1 MPFNVR
7 GPQFVFRISKN
18 KDLMTAL
25 QTALIFA
32 VYMIISVGAM
42 RALEPTWTNIDGAY
56 FAIATVTTVGY
67 GDIAPTSDG
76 SRWIAIFMIVFG
88 ITIVFSAVAGVIAH
102 GLAPITK
109 YGREL
114 MEKALPRQGVD
125 LDGDGGVD
133 FYIVG
138 AAPIYFA
145 KNLLPSVVLFFAIQM
160 ASAGIFVAIDP
171 SNSFGKWMYHCIVTS
186 TTVGYGDTVNATQ
199 YGRLWSCFHILI
211 SVAMIGEVISSIGE
225 LRTQRHD
232 MLQQVR
238 AFMTQVDGP
247 MLDRLLG
254 HAKKLRPLVKRDDLG
269 LTELEFILTMMID
282 LEVVEID
289 KMRPF
294 IKQFRLF
301 EVDGDAR
308 LSHADVEVAAKMDPK
323 KLREGMQARLKNA
336 PMMSVGARM
345 GLTVYGSVFTKAKL
359 DQAEAYET
367 ILVKEVEKLEL
378 ALLANKT
385 KGPWR

>member
-1 MPFNVR
+1 MRFAMFHIV
-7 GPQFVFRISKN
+7 KN

-56 FAIATVTTVGY
+56 FAIATVSTVGY

-76 SRWIAIFMIVFG
+76 SRWVAIFMIVFG

-109 YGREL
+109 YGRAL
-114 MEKALPRQGVD
+114 MEKAFPLKAVD
-125 LDGDGGVD
+125 LDGDGGFD
-133 FYIVG
+133 FYIPR
-138 AAPIYFA
+138 AAPIYYA
-145 KNLLPSVVLFFAIQM
+145 QNLLPAIVLFFAIQM

-171 SNSFGKWMYHCIVTS
+171 TWTFGIAMYHCIVTS
-186 TTVGYGDTVNATQ
+186 TTVGYGDVPNNTQ

-211 SVAMIGEVISSIGE
+211 SVAMLGEVITNIGE
-225 LRTQRHD
+225 LRAQRHD
-232 MLQQVR
+232 MLQRVR

-247 MLDRLLG
+247 MLDRLIEY
-254 HAKKLRPLVKRDDLG
+254 AKKLRPLVTRDDLG

-282 LEVVEID
+282 LKVVEID
-289 KMRPF
+289 KMTPF
-294 IKQFRLF
+294 VKQFRLF

-308 LSHADVEVAAKMDPK
+308 LSQADVVAAAKMDPK
-323 KLREGMQARLKNA
+323 KLREGMKARLKNST
-336 PMMSVGARM
+336 MQSVGARM
-345 GLTVYGSVFTKAKL
+345 GLSVYGGAITKAKL
-359 DQAEAYET
+359 DQAEAYEA

-378 ALLANKT
+378 ALQANKT

>member
-1 MPFNVR
+1 MPSDVR

-32 VYMIISVGAM
+32 VYMMISVGLM
-42 RALEPTWTNIDGAY
+42 CYLERDWTNIDGAY
-56 FAIATVTTVGY
+56 FAIATVSTVGY
-67 GDIAPTSDG
+67 GDIKPTSDG
-76 SRWIAIFMIVFG
+76 SRWVAIVMIVFG
-88 ITIVFSAVAGVIAH
+88 ITLVFSAVAGVIAH

-109 YGREL
+109 YGRAL

-125 LDGDGGVD
+125 LDGDGGFD
-133 FYIVG
+133 FYIPR
-138 AAPIYFA
+138 AAPIYYA
-145 KNLLPSVVLFFAIQM
+145 KNLLPTIVLFFAIQM

-171 SNSFGKWMYHCIVTS
+171 SNTFGKWMYHCIVTS
-186 TTVGYGDTVNATQ
+186 TTVGYGDVPNNTQ

-211 SVAMIGEVISSIGE
+211 SVAMLGEVISNIGE
-225 LRTQRHD
+225 LRAQRHD
-232 MLQQVR
+232 MLQRVR

-247 MLDRLLG
+247 MLDRMIEY
-254 HAKKLRPLVKRDDLG
+254 AKKLRPLVTRDDLG

-289 KMRPF
+289 KMTPF
-294 IKQFRLF
+294 VKQFRLF

-308 LSHADVEVAAKMDPK
+308 LSHADVVAAAKMDPK
-323 KLREGMQARLKNA
+323 KLREGMKARLKNST
-336 PMMSVGARM
+336 MQSVGARM
-345 GLTVYGSVFTKAKL
+345 GLSVYGGAITKAKL
-359 DQAEAYET
+359 DQAEAYEA

-378 ALLANKT
+378 ALQAKKT
-385 KGPWR
+385 KGPFR